1 MESTLPT
8 RKHSGLSLRT
18 IAGVFKL
25 RIGVVITFTALAGL
39 AVSGGPALSLAQ
51 TVILTLAV
59 LISSASAGMRWRYTI
74 VNLGSRRS
82 LR

>member
-59 LISSASAGMRWRYTI
+59 LIPRPARAPSTSITSTTPIR
-74 VNLGSRRS
+74 
-82 LR
+82 